1 MVLRMFY
8 QAALGPHLCYSSGF
22 DTSSS
27 LPVLQLSSTAF
38 TYLES
43 TCLENS
49 VFPPM
54 SLPKYSM
61 KYSLKSLAKIK
72 GRIWWCCNP
81 NSWKVE
87 VGGSQVQGQ
96 PRLHQETDAVKKKK
110 KKSPLLS
117 SPEFQIL
124 AHFFSKPPIVSYIF
138 CLFYVYF
145 RFHASSLIM
154 SSKNKNIFL

>member
-27 LPVLQLSSTAF
+27 LPVLQLNSTAF
-38 TYLES
+38 MCLES

-61 KYSLKSLAKIK
+61 KYSLKSLAKMK

-96 PRLHQETDAVKKKK
+96 PRLHQETDAVKKKNLHF
-110 KKSPLLS
+110 SHPLNFKYLL
-117 SPEFQIL
+117 I
-124 AHFFSKPPIVSYIF
+124 FSKPPIVSYIF

-154 SSKNKNIFL
+154 PSKNKNIFL

>member
-1 MVLRMFY
+1 MRAMVLRMFY

-22 DTSSS
+22 DTSS
-27 LPVLQLSSTAF
+27 LPVLQLSPTAF
-38 TYLES
+38 TCFES

-61 KYSLKSLAKIK
+61 KYYLKSLAKMK

-96 PRLHQETDAVKKKK
+96 PRLHQETDSVKKKF
-110 KKSPLLS
+110 STSLIFWISNTCSFFPNHLLS
-117 SPEFQIL
+117 
-124 AHFFSKPPIVSYIF
+124 PIYF
-138 CLFYVYF
+138 VYF
-145 RFHASSLIM
+145 MFILGFMHLLS
-154 SSKNKNIFL
+154 